1 MTAKR
6 IFFTNQQ
13 GFKLSAHIDIPDSPR
28 ALALYAH
35 CFTCSK
41 NLKSIVRI
49 SRTCRESNIAVC
61 RFDFTGIAESEGE
74 FSDTTF
80 SSNVQDVLD
89 AAEYCAREF
98 APIDLLIGHSLGGA
112 AAILASEKIKSVK
125 GLVTIA
131 APSEPSHLGEL
142 LGQARKTALEKGTA
156 QVRIGGK
163 PYQLTRKFF
172 EDLEQNLISKVLKRH
187 ALPMLIMHSPQDQTV
202 LFEHAEALFAN
213 ASHPKSLISLGSAD
227 HILSEEKDAVY
238 AGRIIA
244 TWIERYL

>member
-13 GFKLSAHIDIPDSPR
+13 GFKLSAHIDIPESPR
-28 ALALYAH
+28 AFALYAH

-74 FSDTTF
+74 FSDTTL

-89 AAEYCAREF
+89 AADYCAQEF

-112 AAILASEKIKSVK
+112 AAILASEKIPSVK

-131 APSEPSHLGEL
+131 APSEPSHLGTL
-142 LGQARKTALEKGTA
+142 LGQARQSALKNGTA
-156 QVRIGGK
+156 QVKIGGNT
-163 PYQLTRKFF
+163 YRLTREFF
-172 EDLEQNLISKVLKRH
+172 EDLEQNRISQVLKRH
-187 ALPMLIMHSPQDQTV
+187 ALPILIMHSPKDQTV
-202 LFEHAEALFAN
+202 LFEHAETLFSN
-213 ASHPKSLISLGSAD
+213 ASHPKSLISLGNAD
-227 HILSEEKDAVY
+227 HILSDEKDAIY
-238 AGRIIA
+238 TGRIIA